1 MTTSGI
7 VICILAAL
15 LAISLLVNV
24 WCINYANGIEENY
37 LEWIEELA
45 REERRNNVS

>member
-7 VICILAAL
+7 VICILIAL

-24 WCINYANGIEENY
+24 WAASYAQTIEDYY
-37 LEWIEELA
+37 LDWIYEL
-45 REERRNNVS
+45 ERRVDK